1 MNQALQHHDADVM
14 EFAMSA
20 YLVDAV
26 AARSK
31 HNKIKMNMECRR
43 KLEIKAE
50 ERRLARA
57 ISEFDFN

>member
-1 MNQALQHHDADVM
+1 MNQALQHHDFDVM
-14 EFAMSA
+14 EIAMSA
-20 YLVDAV
+20 YLLDAS

-50 ERRLARA
+50 ERQLERT